1 MRSTLFFLL
10 LALTAC
16 EKGPKIQSHQFV
28 LDCKF
33 PDLHTGVGS
42 ARVVISDARG
52 VILASVTLAQG
63 QTSLTQSLTFDTE
76 NPTDRYDVHLSY
88 YLPGNHVRTFTHLKV
103 QSGALVAFE
112 PALIAPPPLLS
123 SQKFVVVREVLS
135 LEAYEFLGWNTIET
149 PLHIAQDSTAVAAS
163 RFDLR
168 QNLILRV
175 RANAEPAPRYF
186 FLPPDS
192 LQNQGLYLNW
202 SDAKP
207 ATELVALPAYP
218 DGISTELT
226 SVSAD
231 FQEVTPLGTVQH
243 QSNPNPTFFRPTE
256 AEGNLRV
263 KSTGFFYEFE
273 KIFAPGEPLE
283 MPPTD
288 MKITRIE
295 RPFLGRLEIE
305 AEGDIDI
312 LQVDDFSLFGFWW
325 RIEGRPSDFLNVNLP
340 VSESTPTSLFTRF
353 NVTARQYADHDYEQV
368 REGFPLRSTEPF
380 AVARSGYRAVVKKY

>member
-1 MRSTLFFLL
+1 MRSTLFCLI
-10 LALTAC
+10 LAFAAC
-16 EKGPKIQSHQFV
+16 EKGPKIQSHQFL

-42 ARVVISDARG
+42 ANIVISDARG
-52 VILASVTLAQG
+52 VVLASTAVAQG
-63 QTSLTQSLTFDTE
+63 QTSLTQPLTFETD
-76 NPTDRYDVHLSY
+76 NPTDRYDVHLTY
-88 YLPGNHVRTFTHLKV
+88 YLPGNHVRVFTHLKV

-112 PALIAPPPLLS
+112 PALIPPPPLLS
-123 SQKFVVVREVLS
+123 TQKFVVVREVLS
-135 LEAYEFLGWNTIET
+135 LEGYEFLGWSTIE
-149 PLHIAQDSTAVAAS
+149 PPFHVAEDSTAVASS

-175 RANAEPAPRYF
+175 RANGEPEPRYF

-207 ATELVALPAYP
+207 ATNLVALPAYP
-218 DGISTELT
+218 DAISTELT
-226 SVSAD
+226 SISAD
-231 FQEVTPLGTVQH
+231 FQEFTPLGTVQH
-243 QSNPNPTFFRPTE
+243 QNNPTPTFFHPTE
-256 AEGNLRV
+256 AQGNLRV
-263 KSTGFFYEFE
+263 HFTGFFSEFE
-273 KIFAPGEPLE
+273 KNFAPGEPLE

-288 MKITRIE
+288 MKITRVE

-312 LQVDDFSLFGFWW
+312 LQVDDLSVFGFWW
-325 RIEGRPSDFLNVNLP
+325 RIEGRPSDFLNVNLL
-340 VSESTPTSLFTRF
+340 VSDGTPTSLFTRF
-353 NVTARQYADHDYEQV
+353 NVKARQYGNHDYEQI

-380 AVARSGYRAVVKKY
+380 AVARSGYRAVVRKY